1 MIKITF
7 KNGNTCIWKREDY
20 FRGYQLTRKRV
31 QSMAADATTLTEKMR
46 AALRISSTSDKIT
59 AEIEDC
65 IAACKADLAND
76 GIKAID
82 EGDALIIRAVTLYCK
97 AEFGYNDKAEK
108 FRQSYDTLKMRLAL
122 SQEYNTAPNVSET
135 DTDAEG
141 AESEA

>member
-1 MIKITF
+1 MWQESWDDQKE
-7 KNGNTCIWKREDY
+7 GA
-20 FRGYQLTRKRV
+20 G
-31 QSMAADATTLTEKMR
+31 MAADTTTLTEKMR

-122 SQEYNTAPNVSET
+122 SQEYNEEPAPPVSET